1 MYEVLT
7 KLNSKRAVEVNQ
19 ITMVLAV
26 RIHELNEYAIQRL
39 DDMTKYWDPM
49 PQVLILD
56 FGSQGKYSKIIKE
69 ICNKNK
75 AKLVVYDDYG
85 TFSPAIAR
93 NRAIEHIETDYVF
106 FNDIDCFYK
115 KEMFKNIVD
124 FANSIEF
131 SRIHDMMINL
141 PVYHINAQYSEEFLN
156 IENDNEK
163 SKFIEYITNKSI
175 VSEKGKHSDFVAPY
189 SNIFLAHKE
198 YFSLIGGYN
207 ESFRGHGS
215 EDFEFLLR
223 WNFLSRKVHLPA
235 EYWKDYYSPLRDFY
249 YSGAKTYKGFRRLFE
264 SVNIL
269 AELSGLRIA
278 HIHHEKPVQ
287 STWVKSNDWKRNIF
301 NEAVKCFYEDKRQLI
316 NQDWMKRE
324 KKALI
329 LLKHV
334 DQYDMFIPLR
344 LAGYKL
350 ELYTTDKWYNLEDYD
365 AIAIFN
371 PYMKSHREFSDFVH
385 NARINNVKII
395 TIERGGLPNSFYY
408 AEDVAYNDPDWS
420 DKLIDFIP
428 TEEQSKVTDEY
439 LESLVSGN
447 ETLEALGSYQS
458 TMDKYQNI
466 IEGKKVCFIPL
477 QLSDDMAVNF
487 YTYGYQKY
495 KIFQDQLQSFNANI
509 DNWIFIVKT
518 HPLSKEQYQFNSK
531 VIQCDKSDN
540 IHTLLDIADCVV
552 CYNSGVGLLALAHEK
567 PIITVGN
574 AYYNRLEKYGQKAQ
588 SFNDAM
594 DFLKAGLL
602 VKPHIQDIN
611 TLYAW
616 LLFYKYSFAKANS
629 TIKDFGD
636 RKSHAYD
643 SMNFYIFNYERPIF
657 NSRLVKEEFKI
668 QPKSYAAAKLH
679 LNIYDSENKDTKLN
693 SSSNVI
699 MTSSEKIIKKGNNI
713 GINKTVP
720 IGKPTVLNP
729 DRAKRLLKKLRKDPK
744 RFFADSE
751 KKSAKVISKIFFSKN
766 IADR

>member
-1 MYEVLT
+1 MYQVL
-7 KLNSKRAVEVNQ
+7 KQLNSKKTIDVKE
-19 ITMVLAV
+19 ITMVLAI
-26 RIHELNEYAIQRL
+26 RLHEFNQYIIQRL

-49 PQVLILD
+49 PNILVLD
-56 FGSQGKYSKIIKE
+56 FGSEKKYADIIKK
-69 ICNKNK
+69 ICSKNNVELIFH
-75 AKLVVYDDYG
+75 ADYG

-93 NRAIEHIETDYVF
+93 NRAIENIETDYVF

-115 KEMFKNIVD
+115 KDMFQGIVN

-131 SRIHDMMINL
+131 AQIHDMMINL
-141 PVYHINAQYSEEFLN
+141 PVYHINEQYSSEFEA
-156 IENDNEK
+156 IESDDEK
-163 SKFIEYITNKSI
+163 SKFIEYVTNKSI

-223 WNFLSRKVHLPA
+223 WNFLSRKVHLPE

-278 HIHHEKPVQ
+278 HIHHDKPAK
-287 STWVKSNDWKRNIF
+287 STWVKSNDWKRNVF
-301 NEAVKCFYEDKRQLI
+301 NEAVKCFYEDKMQLI
-316 NQDWMKRE
+316 NQDWVSRD
-324 KKALI
+324 KKALV

-350 ELYTTDKWYNLEDYD
+350 ELYTKDKWYDLDDYD

-385 NARINNVKII
+385 NARTRTKNINII
-395 TIERGGLPNSFYY
+395 TVERGGLPNSFYY
-408 AEDVAYNDPDWS
+408 AEDVAYNDPEWKE
-420 DKLIDFIP
+420 KLLDFVP
-428 TEEQSKVTDEY
+428 TVEQSKITDEY
-439 LESLVSGN
+439 LNELVTGN

-458 TMDKYQNI
+458 TIDKYQNM

-495 KIFQDQLQSFNANI
+495 KVFQEQLQAFDANI

-518 HPLSKEQYQFNSK
+518 HPLSKESYQFNSK
-531 VIQCDKSDN
+531 VIECDKSDN
-540 IHTLLDIADCVV
+540 IHALLEMSDCVL

-574 AYYNRLEKYGQKAQ
+574 AYYNRLSKYGKKAATFEEAVTLIKNGKLQ
-588 SFNDAM
+588 RPSS
-594 DFLKAGLL
+594 KS
-602 VKPHIQDIN
+602 VN

-629 TIKDFGD
+629 TIRDFGD

-643 SMNFYIFNYERPIF
+643 SMNFYVFNYKGQVF
-657 NSRLVKEEFKI
+657 NSRLIKEEFRI

-679 LNIYDSENKDTKLN
+679 LNTYDESKEARSKVPSLVKEDLLN
-693 SSSNVI
+693 VK
-699 MTSSEKIIKKGNNI
+699 SEKNPDL
-713 GINKTVP
+713 INKKT
-720 IGKPTVLNP
+720 NP
-729 DRAKRLLKKLRKDPK
+729 ERAKRLLKKFRKDPK
-744 RFFADSE
+744 RFFADSDNFV
-751 KKSAKVISKIFFSKN
+751 ARIITKI
-766 IADR
+766 AE

>member
-1 MYEVLT
+1 MYQVLT
-7 KLNSKRAVEVNQ
+7 QLSSKKTIDVKE
-19 ITMVLAV
+19 ITMVLAI
-26 RIHELNEYAIQRL
+26 RLHEFNEYIIQRL

-49 PQVLILD
+49 PNILVLD
-56 FGSQGKYSKIIKE
+56 FGSEEKYAEIIKK
-69 ICNKNK
+69 ICIKNNVELIFH
-75 AKLVVYDDYG
+75 ADYG

-93 NRAIEHIETDYVF
+93 NRAIENIQTDYVF

-115 KEMFKNIVD
+115 KDMFQDIVN

-131 SRIHDMMINL
+131 AQIHDMMINL
-141 PVYHINAQYSEEFLN
+141 PVYHVNEQYSNEFEA
-156 IENDNEK
+156 IESDDGK
-163 SKFIEYITNKSI
+163 SKFLEYVTNKSI

-223 WNFLSRKVHLPA
+223 WNFLSRKVHLPE

-278 HIHHEKPVQ
+278 HIHHDKPAK

-301 NEAVKCFYEDKRQLI
+301 NEAVKCFYEDKMQLI
-316 NQDWMKRE
+316 NQDWVSRD
-324 KKALI
+324 KKALV

-350 ELYTTDKWYNLEDYD
+350 ELYTKNKWYNLDDYD

-385 NARINNVKII
+385 NARIKNVNII
-395 TIERGGLPNSFYY
+395 TVERGGLPNSFYY
-408 AEDVAYNDPDWS
+408 AEDVAYNDPEWKE
-420 DKLIDFIP
+420 KLIDFVP
-428 TEEQSKVTDEY
+428 TIEQSKITDEY
-439 LESLVSGN
+439 IKELVTGN

-458 TMDKYQNI
+458 TIDKYQNI

-495 KIFQDQLQSFNANI
+495 KVFQEQLQAFDANI

-518 HPLSKEQYQFNSK
+518 HPLSKESYQFNSK
-531 VIQCDKSDN
+531 VIECDKSDN
-540 IHTLLDIADCVV
+540 IHALLEMADCVL

-574 AYYNRLEKYGQKAQ
+574 AYYNRLSKYGKKAT
-588 SFNDAM
+588 SFEEAVMLIKNGK
-594 DFLKAGLL
+594 LK
-602 VKPHIQDIN
+602 KPTSKNIN
-611 TLYAW
+611 TLYSW

-629 TIKDFGD
+629 TIRDFGD

-643 SMNFYIFNYERPIF
+643 SMNFYVFNYKGQVF
-657 NSRLVKEEFKI
+657 NSRLIKEEFRI

-679 LNIYDSENKDTKLN
+679 LNVYGDKSTIISTEVKKSPDVLEFNNDVKKSAASVNTKQTGLHPER
-693 SSSNVI
+693 V
-699 MTSSEKIIKKGNNI
+699 
-713 GINKTVP
+713 
-720 IGKPTVLNP
+720 
-729 DRAKRLLKKLRKDPK
+729 KKLFKKFRKNPRK
-744 RFFADSE
+744 FFADSD
-751 KKSAKVISKIFFSKN
+751 KVSSKIISKVFY
-766 IADR
+766 